1 MHVLILKCVQVH
13 HTIYWILFQ
22 VLFRESA
29 EKSRVF
35 ALFSALQNGVL
46 RKNYRELKMTY
57 HQQAHIRI
65 CFYNL
70 IYEVTYIS
78 CVHKI
83 QVIQWLVNNN

>member
-46 RKNYRELKMTY
+46 RKNYRELK
-57 HQQAHIRI
+57 I
-65 CFYNL
+65 
-70 IYEVTYIS
+70 IS
-78 CVHKI
+78 PTH
-83 QVIQWLVNNN
+83 L